1 MIVEET
7 LHLVSNLGTRA
18 GAQRGRR
25 LAGVAAAAVVTAALA
40 ACTNIDAADQQ
51 VIDRLSKLDVMRVPP
66 GATEL
71 SWTSSKGGGDSVIR
85 NAPSVPLVYAT
96 TQTPPEVGTDVHARF
111 DSTWHFKD
119 NAAVILGGWR
129 ASGSPG
135 PDPAA
140 DPGTVADVVARR
152 VTSTDRAQAVSQ
164 SVVTVSVSATR
175 PG

>member
-1 MIVEET
+1 MILEET

-71 SWTSSKGGGDSVIR
+71 SWTSSKGGGNSVIR
-85 NAPSVPLVYAT
+85 NASSVTLVYAT
-96 TQTPPEVGTDVHARF
+96 TQTPPRGRDGLPRTLRLDMALQRQCGRQPRR
-111 DSTWHFKD
+111 
-119 NAAVILGGWR
+119 L
-129 ASGSPG
+129 ASKW
-135 PDPAA
+135 
-140 DPGTVADVVARR
+140 
-152 VTSTDRAQAVSQ
+152 
-164 SVVTVSVSATR
+164 
-175 PG
+175 